1 MNDEERNDES
11 VVHRDSGALACRK
24 FVLFWVG
31 NCAGF
36 KRGMAQAGSNGVG
49 SDVIKP
55 LGLLG
60 LLGGLLLT
68 ASAAVAVPRLEG
80 QSWTRIIALI
90 SFFYGTWGL
99 LKGAP
104 PHLQY
109 VLPDATG
116 GLGAVLC
123 SLGFV
128 AIGGMGLA
136 ILLLE
141 RRNSPGVS
149 EVS

>member
-1 MNDEERNDES
+1 MTRVLYIVIAGLLLAES
-11 VVHRDSGALACRK
+11 LCSFGLGIALASS
-24 FVLFWVG
+24 
-31 NCAGF
+31 
-36 KRGMAQAGSNGVG
+36 MAQAG

-55 LGLLG
+55 LGFLG

-68 ASAAVAVPRLEG
+68 ASAAVAVPRLGG

-109 VLPDATG
+109 ALPEATG

-128 AIGGMGLA
+128 AIGGLG
-136 ILLLE
+136 IVVLLME
-141 RRNSPGVS
+141 RRNSPDIS

>member
-1 MNDEERNDES
+1 MTRVLYIVIAGLLLAES
-11 VVHRDSGALACRK
+11 LCSFGLGIALASS
-24 FVLFWVG
+24 
-31 NCAGF
+31 
-36 KRGMAQAGSNGVG
+36 MAQAGSNGVG